1 MKLFQFALPILLL
14 TVAIMC
20 AAQDKKKT
28 PAKSNVADK
37 AAAKTAAPK
46 APAKKAVENDPLKGL
61 GTAVDLP
68 AIVSVGKWSTL
79 AKTSIPEKMIVVL
92 SLRYGD
98 RCLGPGK
105 MVELKERADGRSWQC
120 LAKENATAEPV
131 EIGLFRIEGGAIQ
144 FAWSEGA
151 QQVAG
156 AGGLKNASFDIAVST
171 SKQTVGLRRTH
182 KIKPLALSLAE
193 PVTEYYEL
201 EDPPRLDSLRVEVD
215 MPRAEFKS
223 KNVSWRLLIDGP
235 ALKANG
241 GSMFAEAI
249 RPPHLLVKIDSSFN
263 KTLKLTATPM
273 FWIADREKPQ
283 RLTEKGLATAVAQ
296 LNAYEAKL
304 NLTRGALPKGKSAN
318 DAAKAQSD
326 AITKELAAVRKAG
339 DDLASLQE
347 FVTKVKLG
355 GIHLKVFQEVDGQVT
370 TLLTTK

>member
-1 MKLFQFALPILLL
+1 MNPLHFSLLL
-14 TVAIMC
+14 ALIVSATAFAV
-20 AAQDKKKT
+20 DEKKK
-28 PAKSNVADK
+28 
-37 AAAKTAAPK
+37 AAPK
-46 APAKKAVENDPLKGL
+46 KGPAAQAPAKPVDESDPLKGL
-61 GTAVDLP
+61 GAAVDLP
-68 AIVSVGKWSTL
+68 AITPASKWSTL
-79 AKTSIPEKMIVVL
+79 AKTNIPEKLIVSL
-92 SLRYGD
+92 SLRFGD

-105 MVELKERADGRSWQC
+105 QVELKERADGRSWQC

-151 QQVAG
+151 QQVTG
-156 AGGLKNASFDIAVST
+156 AGGLKNASFDISVGT
-171 SKQTVGLRRTH
+171 SKKTVGLRRTQ
-182 KIKPLALSLAE
+182 KIKPLALSLDE
-193 PVTEYYEL
+193 PTTEYYEL

-283 RLTEKGLATAVAQ
+283 RLTEKGLTTAITQ

-304 NLTRGALPKGKSAN
+304 NLTRSSLPKGKSAN
-318 DAAKAQSD
+318 DVAKAQSD

-339 DDLASLQE
+339 NDLASLQE
-347 FVTKVKLG
+347 FLKEIKLG
-355 GIHLKVFQEVDGQVT
+355 GIHLKVVQEVDGQTT